1 LVGSEGTDCESKVV
15 EPSDGGTPLGL
26 PGTDGAVVTFGVGD
40 GDNDDDSAGL
50 PGTDGA
56 VVTSG
61 VGDGDND
68 DDSVGL
74 PGTGVAV
81 VTTGV
86 NGVVIG
92 SGVVDGWL
100 VDSPGGTSSLLVC
113 IFEVDGNA
121 DEPVVEDDDND
132 DNSVVPPVTEVVD
145 VVVVVDGTFGTE
157 DVVIES
163 VGVDSEG
170 VDDVVVIVDGTFG
183 MEGVLMESV
192 GVDAEGVDDGNAELV
207 VSPVEELGSSVV
219 LKHDCGIVSTTIKVA
234 LTYIPCTFLVP
245 LYEV

>member
-1 LVGSEGTDCESKVV
+1 MVGSEGTDCESKVV
-15 EPSDGGTPLGL
+15 EPSDGGTPL
-26 PGTDGAVVTFGVGD
+26 
-40 GDNDDDSAGL
+40 GL

-163 VGVDSEG
+163 VGVD
-170 VDDVVVIVDGTFG
+170 
-183 MEGVLMESV
+183 
-192 GVDAEGVDDGNAELV
+192 AEGVDDGNAELV

-245 LYEV
+245 IYEV